1 MKKSEKKISGRS
13 CLQSDNSENEIIAKS
28 TDNFCEMST
37 IIYSMFEQVEAAHK
51 LDGMKNAS
59 ES

>member
-1 MKKSEKKISGRS
+1 MKVNINWWFIKCEH
-13 CLQSDNSENEIIAKS
+13 II
-28 TDNFCEMST
+28 EMST
-37 IIYSMFEQVEAAHK
+37 ITYSMFEQVEAAHK

>member
-1 MKKSEKKISGRS
+1 MVLPLRVQHHCRI
-13 CLQSDNSENEIIAKS
+13 L

-37 IIYSMFEQVEAAHK
+37 ITYSMFEQVEAAPK

-59 ES
+59 EN